1 MSDPVRHDDTYMTTP
16 WVELR
21 SGGTSELARY
31 DIRAED
37 PHTIIDAEDFGDVA
51 EWLDAHHLEYAGP
64 LPFAGGLIGMLE
76 YGWPQ
81 PKVWLMAPQKITIW
95 DRVESCAW
103 HIRTCYGA
111 TCRVEIEAIQYGP
124 HPRPGLKLAGAGSSG
139 NPESTGCRIEPGMTN
154 SLSWTPALSKQDYV
168 TQVARILHYIRE
180 GDIYQANFAQTFTTP
195 FNGDVYA
202 FWQQLLRQNPAA
214 FFAYINRP
222 DQEILCTSPELL
234 LRQRGNYVESR
245 PIKGTRP
252 RGRTAEE
259 DAAQCAELLASEKEG
274 AELNMIVDL
283 VRNDLHHSCV
293 TGSVTVRQHRVI
305 EAYQNVFHQISVVS
319 GELPSEKTNI
329 AALAALFP
337 GGSITGCPKVR
348 AMEIIADTERRP
360 RGIYTGSIGYASLH
374 GTQDWNIAIRTATV
388 QDGTMS
394 LSVGGGIVAD
404 SIPEEE
410 YAEILHKAATFF
422 SKKKGG
428 TV

>member
-1 MSDPVRHDDTYMTTP
+1 MTTP

-37 PHTIIDAEDFGDVA
+37 PHTIIGAQGFGDVA

-81 PKVWLMAPQKITIW
+81 PKVWLLAPQKITIW

-103 HIRTCYGA
+103 QIRVRYGRK
-111 TCRVEIEAIQYGP
+111 CRVEIEEIEHDRHA
-124 HPRPGLKLAGAGSSG
+124 RAGG
-139 NPESTGCRIEPGMTN
+139 NPERSGCRLKAGMPD
-154 SLSWTPALSKQDYV
+154 SWTPTISKQEYLS
-168 TQVARILHYIRE
+168 QVARILHHIRE
-180 GDIYQANFAQTFTTP
+180 GDIYQANFAQTFTAP
-195 FNGDVYA
+195 FSGDAYA
-202 FWQQLLRQNPAA
+202 FWLQLLRQNPAA

-222 DQEILCTSPELL
+222 DQKILCTSPELL
-234 LRQRGNYVESR
+234 LRQRGNVVESR

-259 DAAQCAELLASEKEG
+259 DAAKRAELLASAKEG

-337 GGSITGCPKVR
+337 GGSVTGCPKIR

-388 QDGTMS
+388 QEGTMS

-410 YAEILHKAATFF
+410 YAETLHKAATFF
-422 SKKKGG
+422 SKKKGD